1 MVNVIEQLEHLRKSR
16 DLSSQL
22 LKKNGLKFINSL
34 CKEKNFLQ
42 NFVDLNGR
50 ELLENILSND
60 AVPEM
65 KETTEY
71 SLFTVNPY
79 YNFNNKV
86 ITQVDDQD
94 QIILETL
101 NILNKLNKNQYQFN
115 DYEDICSKIICA
127 VKYSIVNLGDHSLTK
142 IYMLKQSK
150 SFQALRLQGR

>member
-16 DLSSQL
+16 DQSSQL

-50 ELLENILSND
+50 EFLENILYND
-60 AVPEM
+60 SVQEL
-65 KETTEY
+65 KETEY

-79 YNFNNKV
+79 YIFKNKV
-86 ITQVDDQD
+86 ISQVDDQD
-94 QIILETL
+94 QINLETL